1 MVGIND
7 DAFKPISPVLF
18 LNSSPAL
25 AWTATE
31 ILQASIISTFWAIR
45 ADSTPARTSP
55 VPPEDNSGPPSVHIN
70 NSSSP
75 PEQIIVSLP
84 LRITKAEKLFDID
97 LAALILSSWTSLL

>member
-31 ILQASIISTFWAIR
+31 ILQASIILTFWAIR
-45 ADSTPARTSP
+45 ADRTPARTSP

-75 PEQIIVSLP
+75 
-84 LRITKAEKLFDID
+84 
-97 LAALILSSWTSLL
+97 

>member
-31 ILQASIISTFWAIR
+31 ILQASIISLIKNI
-45 ADSTPARTSP
+45 
-55 VPPEDNSGPPSVHIN
+55 ELEGLN
-70 NSSSP
+70 
-75 PEQIIVSLP
+75 
-84 LRITKAEKLFDID
+84 KAEMQTINSYFKTLINQSEFLD
-97 LAALILSSWTSLL
+97 LSTGMAEGPITF